1 MGRRIRLF
9 NGDQVS
15 NNRMDS
21 VQQTKRGVACLDAQG
36 KLVTWIKV
44 TDPVKARKVLD
55 IMSDFVDAGD
65 SAQQP
70 DWSFLAD

>member
-1 MGRRIRLF
+1 MGRRIRLV

-21 VQQTKRGVACLDAQG
+21 VQQTKKGVVCLDVQG
-36 KLVTWIKV
+36 RIVTWIPV